1 MSSSSGTSVGI
12 VSDLWRYPVK
22 SFPGQRDRRAFLGL
36 FGFLGDCRCAVLD
49 MSDWQPLTARRVPVL
64 LGYGAAIAREREH
77 MFGVYCRVVR
87 GGWVQVG
94 DRVTIGRVPV
104 HASA

>member
-12 VSDLWRYPVK
+12 VSDLWRYLVK
-22 SFPGQRDRRAFLGL
+22 SFHGQRDR
-36 FGFLGDCRCAVLD
+36 RCAVLD

-64 LGYGAAIAREREH
+64 LGYGATFINGEREN
-77 MFGVYCRVVR
+77 MSGVYCRVVP
-87 GGWVQVG
+87 GGGVRVG

-104 HASA
+104 RASA

>member
-1 MSSSSGTSVGI
+1 MSSSNGTSVGI

-22 SFPGQRDRRAFLGL
+22 SFHGQRDR
-36 FGFLGDCRCAVLD
+36 RCAVLD
-49 MSDWQPLTARRVPVL
+49 MSDWQPLTARCVPML
-64 LGYGAAIAREREH
+64 LGYGAAIAREREN

-104 HASA
+104 RASA